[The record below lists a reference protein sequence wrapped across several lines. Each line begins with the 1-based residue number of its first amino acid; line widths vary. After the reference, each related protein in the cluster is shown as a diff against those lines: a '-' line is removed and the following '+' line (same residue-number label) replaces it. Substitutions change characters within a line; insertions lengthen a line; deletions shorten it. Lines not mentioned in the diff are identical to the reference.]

1 MTKRVIVEYPI
12 DSEEE
17 EKRIIVDKRQEE
29 EEEKMIIE
37 KQGEEEKFY
46 YFTENEKIFIE
57 LITMKT
63 ESSTCESKDCYLCY
77 LYTHLDDKK

>member
-1 MTKRVIVEYPI
+1 
-12 DSEEE
+12 
-17 EKRIIVDKRQEE
+17 
-29 EEEKMIIE
+29 MIIE